1 MGKRVKDETKSE
13 RRIVMTRI
21 GDETIAPRRKPAD
34 LSLVTIARERIEL
47 LFRRQANDCI
57 DH

>member
-34 LSLVTIARERIEL
+34 LSLVTHRERTDVLLRIE
-47 LFRRQANDCI
+47 N
-57 DH
+57 

>member
-34 LSLVTIARERIEL
+34 LSLVTIERTDGTSL
-47 LFRRQANDCI
+47 QKASK
-57 DH
+57 